1 MQPTETP
8 GGSRGRTL
16 KRYGPLLAI
25 VVVLLVIAG
34 VFAFTG
40 GSDDDG
46 DDGGGD
52 EAAET
57 GGELPEG
64 VIPFDQREEFGLTE
78 ADFGDRCDPE
88 TGQQAY
94 PSFFAGACMAP
105 FEGDNGGATATGV
118 TEDSIKIVWYQT
130 PEQDPVIDFITS
142 AIGADDTNE
151 QEEET
156 MRGFLEFFETFSET
170 YGRSVDLETYVG
182 TGPSDDDVAA
192 QADAVTIAE
201 DIQPFMVWGGPQL
214 TNAFAEEL
222 AAREVPCLA
231 CTPSQPTDFY
241 LDNAPYVYG
250 ITSNNE
256 QGAVH
261 VANFIGRQL
270 AGGEAEFAGDESM
283 HDQERVFGAIN
294 IELGEDS
301 EAQVAFFEDLLA
313 EYDVEIAER
322 TPYADPVSLQPLA
335 ANMITKLKDA
345 GVTTV
350 IMTSDPIAPSVL
362 TREAT
367 AQDYFPEWI
376 VTGSTLTDTNVFART
391 YDQEQWANA
400 FGVSQ
405 LATPTS
411 TEVAGYAFLYEWFT
425 GEEPPADDTLA
436 TFAPLPNTFYN
447 ILQGVGPDLTVEG
460 FRDAI
465 FRGQPTPR
473 SVSQPSLSWGDKDIW
488 PFDDYLGIDDAHV
501 IWYDPDVEG
510 RDETG
515 TVAAGMY
522 QHADGGTRYLP
533 DEWPTEPIAFFDPDG
548 AVTIYDERPAEEG
561 VPDYPSPAG

>member
-1 MQPTETP
+1 MQPTSTP
-8 GGSRGRTL
+8 EESRGRTL
-16 KRYGPLLAI
+16 KRYGPLLGI
-25 VVVLLVIAG
+25 VVVLAVIAA

-40 GSDDDG
+40 DDDG
-46 DDGGGD
+46 DDDASGDD

-57 GGELPEG
+57 GSELPEG

-94 PSFFAGACMAP
+94 PSFFAGDCIAP

-118 TEDSIKIVWYQT
+118 TEDTIKIVYYQT

-151 QEEET
+151 QEEAT
-156 MRGFLEFFETFSET
+156 MRTFLEFFETFSET
-170 YGRSVDLETYVG
+170 YGRTVELEAYVG

-201 DIQPFMVWGGPQL
+201 EIQPFMVWGGPQL

-222 AAREVPCLA
+222 AAREVPCLG

-241 LDNAPYVYG
+241 LDNAPYVLG
-250 ITSNNE
+250 ITSNAE

-270 AGGEAEFAGDESM
+270 AGGNAELAGDESF
-283 HDQERVFGAIN
+283 HDQERVFGAVN

-301 EAQVAFFEDLLA
+301 EAQAAFFEEQLA

-322 TPYADPVSLQPLA
+322 TPYADPVSLQTTA

-350 IMTSDPIAPSVL
+350 IMTTDPIAPSVL

-367 AQDYFPEWI
+367 AQDYFPEWVI
-376 VTGSTLTDTNVFART
+376 TGSTLTDTNVFART

-425 GEEPPADDTLA
+425 GEEPPADETLS
-436 TFAPLPNTFYN
+436 TFVPFPNTFYN
-447 ILQGVGPDLTVEG
+447 VLQGVGPDLTPAT
-460 FRDAI
+460 FRDAM
-465 FRGQPTPR
+465 FRGEPTAR
-473 SVSQPSLSWGDKDIW
+473 SVSQPSLSWGDKGIW
-488 PFDDYLGIDDAHV
+488 PYDDYLGIDDAHV
-501 IWYDPDVEG
+501 IWWDPDAEG
-510 RDETG
+510 TDETG
-515 TVAAGMY
+515 TDGAGMY

-533 DEWPTEPIAFFDPDG
+533 DEWPTEPIAFFDPEG
-548 AVTIYDERPAEEG
+548 AVTIYLERPPEEG
-561 VPDYPSPAG
+561 VPEYPSPAG